1 MKERVFLD
9 TNVLIYADDLDAG
22 DKHAR
27 ARELLGAAI
36 RDQNGVLS
44 TQVLQEFFVVA
55 TRKLGVEAGVAR
67 RKVELLSALDVV
79 SIQVP
84 HVLSAI
90 DLHRLHSLS
99 FWDALIVTCAAAAGC
114 ARLCSEDMQHGATL
128 AGVRVENPFK

>member
-22 DKHAR
+22 DKQAR

-44 TQVLQEFFVVA
+44 TQVLEEFFVVA

-67 RKVELLSALDVV
+67 RKVELLSTLDVV

-90 DLHRLHSLS
+90 DLHRLNSLS

-114 ARLCSEDMQHGATL
+114 VRLYSEDMQHGATL